1 MGINNL
7 RVSIR
12 VKRCILSFMTTHS
25 FFGKKIIMLNKL
37 KDLLVL
43 KKCNSNAQNEEFM

>member
-1 MGINNL
+1 MNNL
-7 RVSIR
+7 RVS
-12 VKRCILSFMTTHS
+12 VNK
-25 FFGKKIIMLNKL
+25 GKEMYSIIYDNTFIFWRKIIMLNKL